1 MLKLVTAS
9 APVLPETIE
18 TIGRVIPQA
27 EYHKLNTGADAW
39 VVDEDVLDP
48 DMVRGFLRGT
58 GIASRVR
65 QAPAYIQRWEPQEL
79 LARLERMRRVSR
91 DVAATIP
98 TLTKAN
104 ARYGTAFLEALAR
117 EQDPALMNWGHRLQ
131 PNLYKVLARSA
142 RIRHQ
147 QAEALCQIYGRI
159 AR

>member
-9 APVLPETIE
+9 TPVPPETIE
-18 TIGRVIPQA
+18 IIGRVIPQA
-27 EYHKLNTGADAW
+27 EYHQLNTGADAW
-39 VVDEDVLDP
+39 VVDEDVIDP
-48 DMVRGFLRGT
+48 ETVRGFLRGS

-65 QAPAYIQRWEPQEL
+65 QAPAYIQRWEHQDL
-79 LARLERMRRVSR
+79 LARLERMRRISR
-91 DVAATIP
+91 DVAAAIP
-98 TLTKAN
+98 TMTKAN

-117 EQDPALMNWGHRLQ
+117 EQDPARMSWGERLQ

-142 RIRHQ
+142 QTRIQ